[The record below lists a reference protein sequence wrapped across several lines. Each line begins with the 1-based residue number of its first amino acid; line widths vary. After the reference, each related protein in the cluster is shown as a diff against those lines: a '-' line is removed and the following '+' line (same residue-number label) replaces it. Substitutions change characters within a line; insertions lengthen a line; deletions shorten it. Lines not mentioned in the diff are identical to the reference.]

1 MFDDIMFLKSFKV
14 DDGNENG
21 EENDERE
28 ERETRDVRRENGAV
42 RD

>member
-1 MFDDIMFLKSFKV
+1 MFDDMFLKSFKV